1 MTANVISLSAGV
13 ILSLLFSYVYG
24 VNSWFDKFNGTHKRL
39 IMLLLLVI
47 VAAGGF
53 GISCLG
59 WAASFSISVTCD
71 TAGAVGLFQQLMI
84 AVIANQST
92 YLISPKK

>member
-13 ILSLLFSYVYG
+13 ILSLLFSYVPG
-24 VNSWFDKFNGTHKRL
+24 VNSWFGKFDGTRKRL

-47 VAAGGF
+47 AAAGGF

-59 WAASFSISVTCD
+59 WAESFSISVTCD

-84 AVIANQST
+84 AIIGNQSI
-92 YLISPKK
+92 YSISPKK

>member
-13 ILSLLFSYVYG
+13 ILSLLFSYVPG
-24 VNSWFDKFNGTHKRL
+24 VNGWFNKFDGTRKRL
-39 IMLLLLVI
+39 IMLLLLV
-47 VAAGGF
+47 VAAAAGF

-59 WAASFSISVTCD
+59 WAEAFNLSVTCD

-84 AVIANQST
+84 AIIGNQSI
-92 YLISPKK
+92 YSISPKK